1 MDLHETE
8 VMRKPIEEIVG
19 DNIRRIRKDLG
30 WSQRKLSE
38 KTGVSQRV
46 ISNIEQGGGA
56 GSSSIGI
63 LHDIAHGMGIPV
75 FLIMTEN
82 LCPDKKRIERMA
94 TVMGRFGDLSDHA
107 QQRIIDLVED
117 YTKMNSSS

>member
-1 MDLHETE
+1 MK
-8 VMRKPIEEIVG
+8 KPIEEIVG

-63 LHDIAHGMGIPV
+63 LEDIARGLGVPV
-75 FLIMTEN
+75 FLIMTDG
-82 LCPDKKRIERMA
+82 LSPDKERIKRMA
-94 TVMGRFGDLSDHA
+94 TVMGSFGNLSDHA
-107 QQRIIDLVED
+107 QQRILDIVED
-117 YTKMNSSS
+117 YTNMNDDS

>member
-1 MDLHETE
+1 MK
-8 VMRKPIEEIVG
+8 KPIEEIVG
-19 DNIRRIRKDLG
+19 DNIRRIRKELS

-63 LHDIAHGMGIPV
+63 LEDISIGLGVPV
-75 FLIMTEN
+75 FLIMTDG
-82 LCPDKKRIERMA
+82 LTADKERISRMA
-94 TVMGRFGDLSDHA
+94 KVMSSFGGLSDHA
-107 QQRIIDLVED
+107 QQRILEIVED
-117 YTKMNSSS
+117 YTNMSAS